1 MNWAKLLLV
10 ATLLLSFLQATA
22 MPRPPGDEGPA
33 GSDDKKKTHS
43 LQPWQFRPDRG
54 DDKARSYAIHLVQDI
69 DITMRQRAA
78 ALSLLTPQKLQEIQ
92 FDRDGRQSGPND
104 LAFSQLLAHVNQ
116 GAIWASILLTV
127 DPSLLSPELR
137 SFRKDLT
144 QRLQEYSKID
154 PGTLSQSAE
163 QTKHHKA
170 SKKPTV
176 ADAIDAEITYQA
188 LVSRIGNL
196 FPDYERMFQYQ
207 SPRLLN
213 RLGEPTT
220 FALFDPMAVGVQPLN
235 KGEMM
240 VPVFIV
246 QVTQIDKGRFQLE
259 VYHAYRDIWDWE
271 GYVPRDPARG
281 AAAGRTFSLYN
292 SPAFELNPKEA
303 YISRSP
309 KEVLT
314 LDFATGSPVLTGT
327 SAPLVRESGALQRA
341 ELPPGGFDPSQLI
354 HGAASLEVRKESPT
368 QASLSKPV
376 AEARA
381 VAPPSVPTPVPAAP
395 TVPPVHVPATKIAAI
410 FRKDANLVLAGT
422 TPTSDDQA
430 TVAKDVVDN
439 WLAPYFQ
446 HATGPEADRLR
457 VAMPNSNGVMS
468 IYFSVSPAP
477 KNPKDPPNII
487 TSRTTSSFSVAL
499 PQEHYEL
506 PGKVLLDLV
515 GVLTSNLPAHDKQS
529 GEAVRMSLGK
539 FLANSNPN
547 QPVPSDVLAK
557 LGVEAAS
564 PVTFITADIPEHP
577 TGALGIYNPEE
588 QGMAYRIVDFFN
600 LLLKEGDYLK
610 RAGHPREFET
620 TQKLLA
626 ALPTGLVIHFSIQ
639 REVDPGTRIKRK
651 EASLPESSATDIYLS
666 LPEHA
671 YKPARDDFQVL
682 RDALAEAI
690 AKAEHPG
697 GPTGPEISSLLD
709 DFLRYYSSD
718 PHNQNNILTELIKSL
733 YTTS

>member
-154 PGTLSQSAE
+154 AGTLSQSAE

-213 RLGEPTT
+213 RLGEPTM

-235 KGEMM
+235 TGEVM

-246 QVTQIDKGRFQLE
+246 QVTQVDRGRFQLE
-259 VYHAYRDIWDWE
+259 VYDAYREIWDWE
-271 GYVPRDPARG
+271 GYVPRNPEKG
-281 AAAGRTFSLYN
+281 AAAGLSFSLHN
-292 SPAFELNPKEA
+292 SPAFELNPREA
-303 YISRSP
+303 YISRSL
-309 KEVLT
+309 KEELT
-314 LDFATGSPVLTGT
+314 LNFASGSPVLTGT
-327 SAPLVRESGALQRA
+327 TSPIVRGSGALQRVK
-341 ELPPGGFDPSQLI
+341 LPPDGFDPSHLTP
-354 HGAASLEVRKESPT
+354 GTASAGVQKESPT
-368 QASLSKPV
+368 QTASLKSI
-376 AEARA
+376 AEAHA
-381 VAPPSVPTPVPAAP
+381 SAAPSVPASPPPAPAAVP
-395 TVPPVHVPATKIAAI
+395 TVHVPTTKIAAI

-422 TPTSDDQA
+422 A
-430 TVAKDVVDN
+430 
-439 WLAPYFQ
+439 
-446 HATGPEADRLR
+446 
-457 VAMPNSNGVMS
+457 
-468 IYFSVSPAP
+468 
-477 KNPKDPPNII
+477 
-487 TSRTTSSFSVAL
+487 
-499 PQEHYEL
+499 
-506 PGKVLLDLV
+506 
-515 GVLTSNLPAHDKQS
+515 
-529 GEAVRMSLGK
+529 
-539 FLANSNPN
+539 
-547 QPVPSDVLAK
+547 
-557 LGVEAAS
+557 
-564 PVTFITADIPEHP
+564 
-577 TGALGIYNPEE
+577 
-588 QGMAYRIVDFFN
+588 
-600 LLLKEGDYLK
+600 
-610 RAGHPREFET
+610 
-620 TQKLLA
+620 
-626 ALPTGLVIHFSIQ
+626 
-639 REVDPGTRIKRK
+639 
-651 EASLPESSATDIYLS
+651 
-666 LPEHA
+666 
-671 YKPARDDFQVL
+671 
-682 RDALAEAI
+682 
-690 AKAEHPG
+690 
-697 GPTGPEISSLLD
+697 
-709 DFLRYYSSD
+709 
-718 PHNQNNILTELIKSL
+718 
-733 YTTS
+733 